1 MKGIKERERNSE
13 IRFINAE
20 FSCIQSF
27 LSLFTKKSREKIVLG
42 EIDHN
47 HLIFAKTVK
56 QA

>member
-1 MKGIKERERNSE
+1 MKGIKERERNSG

-47 HLIFAKTVK
+47 HLIFAKTV
-56 QA
+56 